1 MYGTFRDAQPPCSVP
16 IGQFGQQASPAA
28 GCRRFLLFDDKRE
41 VELVWNGKTGE
52 VSNVVL
58 PFQVIVTLLSSFV
71 RRVDFNKPEVGVEY
85 TVPVQLGSG
94 LTVTTEVLDGGSF
107 GSPMHLTLRKRV

>member
-1 MYGTFRDAQPPCSVP
+1 MPRLTEQE
-16 IGQFGQQASPAA
+16 QQEIVRFQEVDRP
-28 GCRRFLLFDDKRE
+28 RPDKYRFLLFEDKRE

-71 RRVDFNKPEVGVEY
+71 RRADFNKPEVGVEY
-85 TVPVQLGSG
+85 TVLV
-94 LTVTTEVLDGGSF
+94 
-107 GSPMHLTLRKRV
+107 